1 MPEVR
6 LIVVRD
12 AQATVVVD
20 RAMAKTYVRINALME
35 KVNSK
40 RFFGEPF
47 SVVVRD
53 DVADDEVRTLLTG
66 SGVSYVRDDVLGGG
80 S

>member
-1 MPEVR
+1 
-6 LIVVRD
+6 
-12 AQATVVVD
+12 
-20 RAMAKTYVRINALME
+20 MAKTYVRINALMD

-47 SVVVRD
+47 SVAVRD
-53 DVADDEVRTLLTG
+53 GVADDEVRSLLAG
-66 SGVSYVRDDVLGGG
+66 SGVSYVRDDVLGGE